1 MLLSICMIVKD
12 EEKNLPRCLDSLK
25 ELTENKD
32 VELIIVDTGSADK
45 TVEIAKRYTEKVYF
59 YEWKNDFSAA
69 RNFSISKAQGEWIF
83 IIDADEELRA
93 EDGKI
98 LYNFL
103 CSKESKDYNTITILV
118 KNLLDIENDNFSIVA
133 SERLFRNDGTFCY
146 EGFIHN
152 LPKSKGPVKHLD
164 VMLIHYG
171 YISTDNEL
179 VEKKFKRT
187 SALLKKKLEEEP
199 ENIYYLYQLSASY
212 LMHKDYKEALEVAEK
227 AYELMQKRIPFE
239 FRVHFLFL
247 YQHIVKCYI
256 ANNEIDKAFEVCD
269 EGIKLEPEFIDL
281 YYYRAKINLMKKR
294 ENYAIKDFISYL
306 KLLEKFSDLKITK
319 NPSVELFTVGLKD
332 EVYMIL
338 AKLYKEKE
346 EYDKALSFACKVRSK
361 SVIDEALKL
370 IIRICFEN
378 VKIEDLFAYY
388 QQLKKESNEWLDKI
402 IANIEFNLLE
412 RNNEKLFLSYS
423 EVFMKD
429 DSLYGALNNV
439 RFDFIEG
446 KLENAKKILQMFFEK
461 ENFDMLPFYYAD
473 IIYYSLVMKLEV
485 LSIIEEISNDKWIVF
500 VEYLAKKY
508 FESIE
513 EWITALESQIE
524 KFGENINIFLKKLLL
539 YHQVLNVYYEKKIDI
554 PFERVFNSYI
564 DTGIQYIEKIY
575 REEILEKN
583 PEIIRFDNDRFF
595 AFVRLIIREH
605 DLEKRKEYVRKAVE
619 IYPYMADGIKKL
631 IEKSAN
637 KVADSKFFNAEFE
650 MYKNVVKNKIKGLVD
665 QGFLEEAERLV
676 DEYEKLVKSDP
687 DIYSLRAM
695 IKINKRDFASAV
707 SLLKNGL
714 KLYPEDDNLN
724 YNLGYVYEL
733 MGDDLKAL
741 EQYRKLLNFV
751 KDKEIEDKIVYLQR
765 KLYRNLN

>member
-1 MLLSICMIVKD
+1 MIVKD